1 MKTIIE
7 KLYLRKIP
15 HEKGELSFQHPA
27 FKGTYGNVAKAIDKV
42 GLKRPNSFETAS
54 LVYNAF
60 QNKDGK
66 YESEIISILKNN
78 WLWEFTGNLYLP
90 KSNGPT
96 GVSQRDDFIKP
107 SSGEEINNGVI
118 LDLDSQNLKFENGK
132 LVMDKNSLI
141 KKLQSNDPLVKFVSF
156 DYKIEKQSSL
166 ELSKNLYIVARY
178 GEEGAEKIAK
188 VADKYSNIPYV
199 RSFNSVNEE
208 KVRMSGLDRDW
219 DFGDRLY
226 VDGDSWDDG
235 NQGHAFGVVPQKK

>member
-90 KSNGPT
+90 KSN
-96 GVSQRDDFIKP
+96 
-107 SSGEEINNGVI
+107 EEISNGVI

-132 LVMDKNSLI
+132 LVMNKDSLI
-141 KKLQSNDPLVKFVSF
+141 KRLKEKDPPVKFVSF
-156 DYKIEKQSSL
+156 GFKTKEQSSL
-166 ELSKNLYIVARY
+166 ELSENPYIVARY
-178 GEEGAEKIAK
+178 GEEGADKIAK
-188 VADKYSNIPYV
+188 VADKYSNKPHLW
-199 RSFNSVNEE
+199 SFDSVNEE
-208 KVRMSGLDRDW
+208 KVRMSALHRGW
-219 DFGDRLY
+219 DVDVRLI
-226 VDGDSWDDG
+226 VGGCDGGG
-235 NQGHAFGVVPQKK
+235 NFRGHAFGVCNSEKSLK